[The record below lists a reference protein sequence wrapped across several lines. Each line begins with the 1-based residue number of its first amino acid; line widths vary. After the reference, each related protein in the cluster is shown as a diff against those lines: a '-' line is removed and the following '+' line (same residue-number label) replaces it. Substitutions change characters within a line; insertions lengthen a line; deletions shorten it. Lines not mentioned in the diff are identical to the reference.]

1 MKINIFN
8 TLTTTFFFVAF
19 SSLMHDESAPSL
31 ASIIGIA
38 YTLATCLA
46 AISAT
51 RLIDNMVQKKLRNA
65 VDTGDLKKMQF
76 YIMLGATISDLFVL
90 LWILEKGHTQIVV
103 TLIENGANARAT
115 SQDGDTLLH
124 WAAKYGQTPIVLVLI
139 KNGADVHATDQDGE
153 TALHWAAQNGQIQAA
168 LVLIKTG
175 AKVNASNNKGNTP
188 LHWATYYD
196 HTETAAALINKG
208 ANPNASNNQDNTP
221 LHYAARLG
229 RIQTVIE
236 LIKGGAKVNA
246 TDIGGKTPLHWAI
259 ESGAYATA
267 LAIIHYGQVP
277 DQQIPY
283 IENNQTSRRIHKLY
297 EAPLPKNF
305 GTMMPIK
312 IYFTS
317 TKGRIKNLYKVIVTM
332 MHNRHKNNRT
342 SLSSLPLDALN
353 QILQYAGLSLS
364 SQVICHESLLPTSE
378 ELKLNKKE
386 NLSQEKVDSGLS
398 QNDNYPLTTSTPA
411 A

>member
-168 LVLIKTG
+168 LVLIQ
-175 AKVNASNNKGNTP
+175 AKANVKATNHFGDTP
-188 LHWATYYD
+188 LHNAVRRG
-196 HTETAAALINKG
+196 HTQTALTLIEKG
-208 ANPNASNNQDNTP
+208 ANPNAIDEYGNTP
-221 LHYAARLG
+221 LHLAAKKGYTETVAALIENGAIINTSNQDGYTPQRYAEEAGQIR
-229 RIQTVIE
+229 
-236 LIKGGAKVNA
+236 
-246 TDIGGKTPLHWAI
+246 
-259 ESGAYATA
+259 TA
-267 LAIIHYGQVP
+267 LAIMNAGKALVNSVTTVFPFFPNDVTALILEFSGVLHKKINLDDVV
-277 DQQIPY
+277 DC
-283 IENNQTSRRIHKLY
+283 RRELTN
-297 EAPLPKNF
+297 AA
-305 GTMMPIK
+305 T
-312 IYFTS
+312 
-317 TKGRIKNLYKVIVTM
+317 
-332 MHNRHKNNRT
+332 
-342 SLSSLPLDALN
+342 
-353 QILQYAGLSLS
+353 AG
-364 SQVICHESLLPTSE
+364 
-378 ELKLNKKE
+378 
-386 NLSQEKVDSGLS
+386 
-398 QNDNYPLTTSTPA
+398 
-411 A
+411 